1 MIRFC
6 FILCGM
12 PLLCSK
18 TVLVEK
24 GNLHVLLALSG
35 EISVCNEIGYE
46 KDRNALFRSF
56 YVVETDLSGHS

>member
-1 MIRFC
+1 MRHAASF
-6 FILCGM
+6 
-12 PLLCSK
+12 
-18 TVLVEK
+18 VLRPFWLRK